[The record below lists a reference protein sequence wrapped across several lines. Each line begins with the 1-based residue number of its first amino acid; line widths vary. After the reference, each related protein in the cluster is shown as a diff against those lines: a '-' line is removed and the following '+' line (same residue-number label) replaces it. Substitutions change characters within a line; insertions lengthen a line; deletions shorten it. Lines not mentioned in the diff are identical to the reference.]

1 MQITPDTLPDYHFLL
16 IAPNVEPE
24 WLFVAARA
32 YFEQFSP
39 TVITNGDLVGIIP
52 QSYTIAVSILT
63 RRDAF
68 RSLAVEVARARE
80 NAFVDALVYESID
93 DAKLALDIRA
103 ERNQPFGVPLV
114 PTPTPALRDPIVPT
128 PGAIFT
134 NPQAAGIPTSPPSG
148 FITMTPSPTPQLPDQ
163 NPAATPPPPINPTPG
178 AVTGG

>member
-16 IAPNVEPE
+16 VAPNVEPE
-24 WLFVAARA
+24 WFFEAARR
-32 YFEQFSP
+32 YFERFDP
-39 TVITNGDLVGIIP
+39 TVISDGKLIGIVP

-68 RSLAVEVARARE
+68 RSLAVEVAKARE
-80 NAFVDALVYESID
+80 NAYVDALVYDTLEA
-93 DAKLALDIRA
+93 AKLALDTRA

-134 NPQAAGIPTSPPSG
+134 NPQAAGLPTSPPSG
-148 FITMTPSPTPQLPDQ
+148 FITMTPSPTPQIGDP
-163 NPAATPPPPINPTPG
+163 NATPPPQIDATPG
-178 AVTGG
+178 AITGG